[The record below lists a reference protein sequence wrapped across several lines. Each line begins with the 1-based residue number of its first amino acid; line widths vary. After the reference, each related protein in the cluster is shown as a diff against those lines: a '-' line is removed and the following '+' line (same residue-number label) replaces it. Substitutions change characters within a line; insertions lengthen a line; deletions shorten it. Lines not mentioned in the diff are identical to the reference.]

1 MQAGAQV
8 IHGIDNNQSQKKIDF
23 NKTPGNNKKQKISLD
38 ISKNVQKNFLSP
50 DIKMNQ
56 HNKKIQNSKS

>member
-8 IHGIDNNQSQKKIDF
+8 IHGIDHNQSQKKIDF

-50 DIKMNQ
+50 DIKLN
-56 HNKKIQNSKS
+56 

>member
-8 IHGIDNNQSQKKIDF
+8 IHGIDNNLSQKKIDF

-50 DIKMNQ
+50 DIKLNQ

>member
-1 MQAGAQV
+1 MQAGAKV
-8 IHGIDNNQSQKKIDF
+8 IHGIDNNLSQKKIDF

-50 DIKMNQ
+50 DIKLNQ